1 MKIRKIK
8 IQNFRGVKELDWSL
22 PNADVFCLIG
32 KGDSSKSTILEAIKY
47 AFHPQWN
54 LTLSDSDFHQCKIA
68 DSIVI
73 EVTIGALT
81 EAFCSLDKYG
91 QYLRGWDAATLELTD
106 EPEDH
111 LESVLTVQLTVDKD
125 LEPKWL
131 VVCDRHPDGVQ
142 FKQGDRNKVNVGL
155 IGAYS
160 ERQLSWATGTALAK
174 LTEAQSL
181 NELLATA
188 SRTARES
195 LDANRPVTLKN
206 FDTAAE
212 KSQEV
217 AKLLGVPVSDAYKAH
232 LDLASINLKVGGLA
246 LHDGDIPLR
255 QLGLG
260 SRRMLL
266 CGIQKMGLEEGHIT
280 LFDEVE
286 FGLEPHRITRLIKH
300 VRDDKRGQYFLTTHS
315 PTVLRE
321 LTVKELYV
329 VHSKAGVVQITSA
342 AKDGLEQLEVQG
354 KIRSS
359 TEAFLAK
366 KVVVCEGA
374 TEVGFVRGFDDH
386 QVGKG
391 KDPLSYH
398 GVALLDARGASKIK
412 DLAKAFKSLGY
423 DVSVLADADAE
434 DQFSTADV
442 AELTKL
448 GVPVHIW
455 SDKYCLEER
464 AFQDLPWQSV
474 LGSLKFAQDDLG
486 YQVCDQVRS
495 RFQEPLDQDI
505 EKWLDSPE
513 LRTAIG
519 SAAKKGKKD
528 GKEPGWFKDTTR
540 GDQWFKVVSSAFN
553 DAEFLKKDL
562 AVKLE
567 VLWTWVEHV

>member
-8 IQNFRGVKELDWSL
+8 IKNFRGVKELDWNL
-22 PNADVFCLIG
+22 PTADIFCLIG
-32 KGDSSKSTILEAIKY
+32 KGDSSKSTILEAIRY

-54 LTLSDSDFHQCKIA
+54 LTLSDSDFHLCKVA
-68 DSIVI
+68 ESIVI
-73 EVTIGALT
+73 EVTIGELT
-81 EAFCSLDKYG
+81 EEFCSLDKYG
-91 QYLRGWDAATLELTD
+91 HHLRGWDAAALKLTD

-111 LESVLTVQLTVDKD
+111 HESVLTVRLTVDKD
-125 LEPKWL
+125 LEPKW
-131 VVCDRHPDGVQ
+131 VVICDRHPDGVP
-142 FKQGDRNKVNVGL
+142 FKQGDRNKVSVGL

-160 ERQLSWATGTALAK
+160 EKQLSWATGTALAK

-181 NELLATA
+181 NELLANA
-188 SRTARES
+188 SRTARAS
-195 LDANRPVTLKN
+195 LDADRPVSLKN
-206 FDTAAE
+206 FDAAAK
-212 KSQEV
+212 KSQDI

-300 VRDDKRGQYFLTTHS
+300 IREDKRGQYFLTTHS

-329 VHSKAGVVQITSA
+329 VHSKGGVVQIISA

-386 QVGKG
+386 QVGRR

-398 GVALLDARGASKIK
+398 GVALLDARSASKIK

-434 DQFSTADV
+434 DQFSTADA
-442 AELTKL
+442 AELTNL
-448 GVPVHIW
+448 GVPVHLW
-455 SDKYCLEER
+455 SDKCSLEER
-464 AFQDLPWQSV
+464 AFQDLPWGSV
-474 LGSLKFAQDDLG
+474 VVSLKLAQDELG
-486 YQVCDQVRS
+486 YPVYDQVRS
-495 RFQEPLDQDI
+495 RVQEALDQDI
-505 EKWLDSPE
+505 EKWPE
-513 LRTAIG
+513 SAKLRTAIS
-519 SAAKKGKKD
+519 SAAKKA
-528 GKEPGWFKDTTR
+528 GWFKDTTR
-540 GDQWFKVVSSAFN
+540 GDQWFKAVSPAFN
-553 DAEFLKKDL
+553 DDAFLKKDL
-562 AVKLE
+562 TVKLE
-567 VLWTWVEHV
+567 ALWTWAEHV

>member
-8 IQNFRGVKELDWSL
+8 IKNFRGVKELDWSL
-22 PNADVFCLIG
+22 PNADIFCLIG
-32 KGDSSKSTILEAIKY
+32 KGDSSKSTILEAIRY

-54 LTLSDSDFHQCKIA
+54 LTLSDSDFHQCKVA

-91 QYLRGWDAATLELTD
+91 QYLRGWDAANLKLTD

-111 LESVLTVQLTVDKD
+111 LESVLTVRLTVDKD
-125 LEPKWL
+125 LEPKWM

-142 FKQGDRNKVNVGL
+142 FKQGDRNKVSVGL

-160 ERQLSWATGTALAK
+160 EKQLSWATGTALAK

-181 NELLATA
+181 NELLANA
-188 SRTARES
+188 SRTARAS
-195 LDANRPVTLKN
+195 LDGDRPVTLKN
-206 FDTAAE
+206 FDAAAG
-212 KSQEV
+212 KSQEI

-246 LHDGDIPLR
+246 LHDGDMPLR

-300 VRDDKRGQYFLTTHS
+300 VREDKRGQYFLTTHS

-329 VHSKAGVVQITSA
+329 VHSKDGVVQITSA

-398 GVALLDARGASKIK
+398 GVELLDARGAKNIK
-412 DLAKAFKSLGY
+412 GLAKAFRALGY
-423 DVSVLADADAE
+423 KVTVLADADSPE
-434 DQFSTADV
+434 NFSPADE
-442 AELTKL
+442 AELVKL
-448 GVPVHIW
+448 GVPVVAW
-455 SDKYCLEER
+455 DNKLSLEER
-464 AFQDLPWQSV
+464 AMKDLPWSAVLASV
-474 LGSLKFAQDDLG
+474 QLAQTEFA
-486 YQVCDQVRS
+486 YPVRDQVYS
-495 RFQEPLDQDI
+495 RLFAKIELAQEV
-505 EKWLDSPE
+505 EKWVESE
-513 LRTAIG
+513 NLRTAIG
-519 SAAKKGKKD
+519 LAAKKS
-528 GKEPGWFKDTTR
+528 EWFKNISK
-540 GDQWFKVVSSAFN
+540 GDRWFSAAAPNFE
-553 DAEFLKKDL
+553 DADFAKKDL
-562 AVKLE
+562 SVKLNM
-567 VLWTWVEHV
+567 LWAWIERV

>member
-1 MKIRKIK
+1 MKIRKIEIK
-8 IQNFRGVKELDWSL
+8 NFRGVKELEWSL
-22 PNADVFCLIG
+22 PNADIFCLIG
-32 KGDSSKSTILEAIKY
+32 KGDSSKSTILEAIRY
-47 AFHPQWN
+47 AFYPQWN
-54 LTLSDSDFHQCKIA
+54 LTLSDADFYQCKVA
-68 DSIVI
+68 NSIVI
-73 EVTIGALT
+73 EITIGALT
-81 EAFCSLDKYG
+81 EAFCALDKYG
-91 QYLRGWDAATLELTD
+91 QYLRGWNSAALKLTD

-111 LESVLTVQLTVDKD
+111 LESVLTVRLTVDKD
-125 LEPKWL
+125 LEPKWM
-131 VVCDRHPDGVQ
+131 VVCDRHPDGVP
-142 FKQGDRNKVNVGL
+142 FKQGDRNKVSVGL

-160 ERQLSWATGTALAK
+160 EKQFSWATGTALAK

-188 SRTARES
+188 SRTARAS

-206 FDTAAE
+206 FDAAAE
-212 KSQEV
+212 KSQDI
-217 AKLLGVPVSDAYKAH
+217 AKLLGVPVSDAYRSH
-232 LDLASINLKVGGLA
+232 LDLASINLKVGGLT

-300 VRDDKRGQYFLTTHS
+300 VREDQRGQYFLTTHS

-329 VHSKAGVVQITSA
+329 VHTKGGVVQITSA
-342 AKDGLEQLEVQG
+342 AKEGLEQLEVQG

-386 QVGKG
+386 QVGRG

-398 GVALLDARGASKIK
+398 GVALLDARGASKVK
-412 DLAKAFKSLGY
+412 ELAKALKSLGY

-434 DQFSTADV
+434 DQFSTADA
-442 AELTKL
+442 AELKKL
-448 GVPVHIW
+448 GIPVHVW
-455 SDKYCLEER
+455 SDKYSLEER
-464 AFQDLPWQSV
+464 AFQDLPWVSV
-474 LGSLKFAQDDLG
+474 LGSLKLAQSELS
-486 YQVCDQVRS
+486 YPVYDQVRS
-495 RFQEPLDQDI
+495 KVQEALDQDL
-505 EKWLDSPE
+505 EKWPE
-513 LRTAIG
+513 SANLRNAIG
-519 SAAKKGKKD
+519 SAAKKA
-528 GKEPGWFKDTTR
+528 GWFKDTTR
-540 GDQWFKVVSSAFN
+540 GDQWFKVVSPAFN
-553 DAEFLKKDL
+553 DAAFLKKNL
-562 AVKLE
+562 AAELE
-567 VLWTWVEHV
+567 ALWTWAEHV

>member
-1 MKIRKIK
+1 MKIRSLSIR
-8 IQNFRGVKELDWSL
+8 NFRGIKELDWRLS
-22 PNADVFCLIG
+22 NADIFCLIG
-32 KGDSSKSTILEAIKY
+32 KGDSSKSTILEAIRY

-54 LTLSDSDFHQCKIA
+54 LTLSDSDFHQSKVA

-91 QYLRGWDAATLELTD
+91 QYLRGWDSVNLKLTD

-111 LESVLTVQLTVDKD
+111 LESVLTVRLTVDKD
-125 LEPKWL
+125 LEPKWV
-131 VVCDRHPDGVQ
+131 VVCDRHPDGVP
-142 FKQGDRNKVNVGL
+142 FKQVDRNKVSVGL

-160 ERQLSWATGTALAK
+160 EKQLSWATGTALAK

-181 NELLATA
+181 NELLVTA
-188 SRTARES
+188 SRTARAS

-206 FDTAAE
+206 FDAAAG
-212 KSQEV
+212 KSQEI

-266 CGIQKMGLEEGHIT
+266 CGIQRMGLEEGHIT

-300 VRDDKRGQYFLTTHS
+300 IREDKRGQYFLTTHS

-329 VHSKAGVVQITSA
+329 VHSKGGVVQITSA
-342 AKDGLEQLEVQG
+342 ARDGLEELELQG

-398 GVALLDARGASKIK
+398 GAALLDARGASKIK

-434 DQFSTADV
+434 EQFSTADTE
-442 AELTKL
+442 ELKKL
-448 GVPVHIW
+448 GIPVHVW
-455 SDKYCLEER
+455 SDKCSLEER
-464 AFQDLPWQSV
+464 AFQDLPWANV
-474 LGSLKFAQDDLG
+474 VASLMFAQNELG
-486 YQVCDQVRS
+486 YQVYEQVHS
-495 RFQEPLDQDI
+495 RVQEPLDQDVERWI
-505 EKWLDSPE
+505 DSAK

-528 GKEPGWFKDTTR
+528 GKESGWFKDTTR
-540 GDQWFKVVSSAFN
+540 GDQWFNVVSPAFG
-553 DAEFLKKDL
+553 DPTFLKKNL
-562 AVKLE
+562 AVELE
-567 VLWTWVEHV
+567 ALWTWVEHV

>member
-1 MKIRKIK
+1 MKIRRIEIK
-8 IQNFRGVKELDWSL
+8 NFRGVKELDWSL
-22 PNADVFCLIG
+22 PNADIFCLIG
-32 KGDSSKSTILEAIKY
+32 KGDSSKSTILEAIRY
-47 AFHPQWN
+47 AFYPQWN
-54 LTLSDSDFHQCKIA
+54 LTLSDSDFYQCKVA
-68 DSIVI
+68 ESIVI
-73 EVTIGALT
+73 EVTIGALSD
-81 EAFCSLDKYG
+81 AFCSLDKYG
-91 QYLRGWDAATLELTD
+91 QYLRGWDSTALKLTD

-111 LESVLTVQLTVDKD
+111 LESVLSVRLTVDKD
-125 LEPKWL
+125 LEPKWI

-142 FKQGDRNKVNVGL
+142 FKQGDRNKVSVGL

-160 ERQLSWATGTALAK
+160 EKQLSWATGTALAK

-188 SRTARES
+188 SRTARAS
-195 LDANRPVTLKN
+195 LDANRPVSLKN
-206 FDTAAE
+206 FDAAAE
-212 KSQEV
+212 KSQDI

-300 VRDDKRGQYFLTTHS
+300 VREDQRGQYFLTTHS

-321 LTVKELYV
+321 LTVKELHV
-329 VHSKAGVVQITSA
+329 VHNKGGVVQITSA

-374 TEVGFVRGFDDH
+374 TEVGFVRGFDDY

-398 GVALLDARGASKIK
+398 GVELLDARGAKNIK
-412 DLAKAFKSLGY
+412 GLAKAFKALGY
-423 DVSVLADADAE
+423 EVSVLADADSPE
-434 DQFSTADV
+434 NFSQADE
-442 AELTKL
+442 AELVKL
-448 GVPVHIW
+448 GVPVVAW
-455 SDKYCLEER
+455 DNKLSLEER
-464 AFQDLPWQSV
+464 AMHDLPWSAVLASV
-474 LGSLKFAQDDLG
+474 QRAQ
-486 YQVCDQVRS
+486 
-495 RFQEPLDQDI
+495 
-505 EKWLDSPE
+505 
-513 LRTAIG
+513 
-519 SAAKKGKKD
+519 
-528 GKEPGWFKDTTR
+528 
-540 GDQWFKVVSSAFN
+540 
-553 DAEFLKKDL
+553 AEF
-562 AVKLE
+562 A
-567 VLWTWVEHV
+567 

>member
-8 IQNFRGVKELDWSL
+8 IKNFRGVKELDWNL
-22 PNADVFCLIG
+22 PKADIFCLIG
-32 KGDSSKSTILEAIKY
+32 KGDSSKSTILEAIRY

-54 LTLSDSDFHQCKIA
+54 LTLSDSDFHQCKVA
-68 DSIVI
+68 ESIVI
-73 EVTIGALT
+73 EVTIGELN
-81 EAFCSLDKYG
+81 EEFCSLDKYG
-91 QYLRGWDAATLELTD
+91 HHLRGWDAAALKLSD

-111 LESVLTVQLTVDKD
+111 HESVLTVRLTVEKD
-125 LEPKWL
+125 LEPKW
-131 VVCDRHPDGVQ
+131 VVICDRHPDGVP
-142 FKQGDRNKVNVGL
+142 FKQGDRNKVSVGL

-160 ERQLSWATGTALAK
+160 EKQLSWATGTALAK

-181 NELLATA
+181 NELLANA
-188 SRTARES
+188 SRTARAS
-195 LDANRPVTLKN
+195 LNADRSVSLKN
-206 FDTAAE
+206 FDAAAE
-212 KSQEV
+212 KSQEI
-217 AKLLGVPVSDAYKAH
+217 AKLLGVPVSDVYKAH

-300 VRDDKRGQYFLTTHS
+300 VREDKRGQYFFTTHS

-321 LTVKELYV
+321 LTVKELHV
-329 VHSKAGVVQITSA
+329 VHSKGGVVQIISA

-374 TEVGFVRGFDDH
+374 TEVGFVRGLDDH

-398 GVALLDARGASKIK
+398 GVELLDARGAKNIK
-412 DLAKAFKSLGY
+412 GLAKAFGALGY
-423 DVSVLADADAE
+423 EVAVLADADSPE
-434 DQFSTADV
+434 NFSQADET
-442 AELTKL
+442 ELVKL
-448 GVPVHIW
+448 GVPVVVW
-455 SDKYCLEER
+455 DNKLSLEER
-464 AFQDLPWQSV
+464 AMQDLPWDAVVASV
-474 LGSLKFAQDDLG
+474 QLAQVDFAYPVRDQVYSKLVDKIELAQDVG
-486 YQVCDQVRS
+486 EWVES
-495 RFQEPLDQDI
+495 EN
-505 EKWLDSPE
+505 
-513 LRTAIG
+513 LRIAIG
-519 SAAKKGKKD
+519 LAAKKS
-528 GKEPGWFKDTTR
+528 EWFKNISK
-540 GDQWFKVVSSAFN
+540 GDRWFNAIAPIYE
-553 DAEFLKKDL
+553 DPEFAKKDL
-562 AVKLE
+562 SIKLNK
-567 VLWTWVEHV
+567 LWSWIERV

>member
-1 MKIRKIK
+1 VKIRNIKIK
-8 IQNFRGVKELDWSL
+8 NFRGVKELDWSL
-22 PNADVFCLIG
+22 PNADIFCLIG
-32 KGDSSKSTILEAIKY
+32 KGDSSKSTILEAIKFVFY
-47 AFHPQWN
+47 PQWN
-54 LTLSDSDFHQCKIA
+54 LILSDADFYQCKVA

-73 EVTIGALT
+73 EITIGELI
-81 EAFCSLDKYG
+81 EAFSALDKYG
-91 QYLRGWDAATLELTD
+91 QYLRGWNSDSLKLTD

-111 LESVLTVQLTVDKD
+111 LESVLTVRLTVDKD
-125 LEPKWL
+125 LEPKWM
-131 VVCDRHPDGVQ
+131 VVCDRHPDGVT
-142 FKQGDRNKVNVGL
+142 FKQGDRNKVSVGL

-160 ERQLSWATGTALAK
+160 EKQLSWATGTALAK
-174 LTEAQSL
+174 LTEVQSL

-188 SRTARES
+188 SRAARAS

-206 FDTAAE
+206 FDATAE
-212 KSQEV
+212 RSQDI
-217 AKLLGVPVSDAYKAH
+217 ARLLGVPVSDAYKAH

-300 VRDDKRGQYFLTTHS
+300 VREDQRGQYFLTTHS

-321 LTVKELYV
+321 LTVNELYV
-329 VHSKAGVVQITSA
+329 AHTKGGVVQITSA
-342 AKDGLEQLEVQG
+342 AKDGMEQLEVQG

-366 KVVVCEGA
+366 KIVVCEGA

-391 KDPLSYH
+391 KDPLSFH

-434 DQFSTADV
+434 DQFSTADA

-448 GVPVHIW
+448 GVAVHVW
-455 SDKYCLEER
+455 SDKYSLEER
-464 AFQDLPWQSV
+464 AFQDLPWVSV
-474 LGSLKFAQDDLG
+474 VGSLKLAQNELS
-486 YQVCDQVRS
+486 YPVYDQVRS
-495 RFQEPLDQDI
+495 KVQEGLDLDL
-505 EKWLDSPE
+505 EKWNESAE
-513 LRTAIG
+513 LRAAIG
-519 SAAKKGKKD
+519 SAAKKS
-528 GKEPGWFKDTTR
+528 GWFKDTTR
-540 GDQWFKVVSSAFN
+540 GDQWFKVVSPAFN
-553 DAEFLKKDL
+553 DAAFVKKNL
-562 AVKLE
+562 AIELE
-567 VLWTWVEHV
+567 ALWTWAEHV

>member
-1 MKIRKIK
+1 MKIRKVK

-22 PNADVFCLIG
+22 PNADIFCLIG
-32 KGDSSKSTILEAIKY
+32 KGDSSKSTILEAIRY

-54 LTLSDSDFHQCKIA
+54 LTLSDSDFHQCKVA

-91 QYLRGWDAATLELTD
+91 LYLRGWDSATLKLTD

-111 LESVLTVQLTVDKD
+111 LEGVLTVRLTVDKD
-125 LEPKWL
+125 LEPKWV
-131 VVCDRHPDGVQ
+131 VVCDRHPDGVP
-142 FKQGDRNKVNVGL
+142 FKQGDRNKVSVGL

-160 ERQLSWATGTALAK
+160 EKQLSWATGTALAK

-188 SRTARES
+188 SRTARAS

-212 KSQEV
+212 KSQEI
-217 AKLLGVPVSDAYKAH
+217 AKLFGVPVSDAYKAH

-300 VRDDKRGQYFLTTHS
+300 VREDKRGQYLLTTHS

-329 VHSKAGVVQITSA
+329 VHSKGGVVQITSA

-398 GVALLDARGASKIK
+398 GVALLDAKGASKIK
-412 DLAKAFKSLGY
+412 GLVKAFKSLGY

-434 DQFSTADV
+434 DQFSMADAAALV
-442 AELTKL
+442 KL
-448 GVPVHIW
+448 GVSVHMW
-455 SDKYCLEER
+455 SDKLSLEER
-464 AFQDLPWQSV
+464 ALQDLPWESV
-474 LGSLKFAQDDLG
+474 LFSLRLAQDELG
-486 YQVCDQVRS
+486 FAVYDQVRS
-495 RFQEPLDQDI
+495 KFQEALDQDI
-505 EKWLDSPE
+505 AKWADGAK
-513 LRTAIG
+513 LRTVIG
-519 SAAKKGKKD
+519 VAAKKG
-528 GKEPGWFKDTTR
+528 GWFKDTTR
-540 GDQWFKVVSSAFN
+540 GDQWFKVVSPAFN
-553 DAEFLKKDL
+553 DAAFSRRDL
-562 AVKLE
+562 AVKLGA
-567 VLWTWVEHV
+567 LWSWAEHV

>member
-8 IQNFRGVKELDWSL
+8 IKNFRGVKELDWSL
-22 PNADVFCLIG
+22 PNADIFCLIG
-32 KGDSSKSTILEAIKY
+32 KGDSSKSTILEAIRY
-47 AFHPQWN
+47 AFYPQWN
-54 LTLSDSDFHQCKIA
+54 LTLSDSDFHQCKVA
-68 DSIVI
+68 DSILI

-91 QYLRGWDAATLELTD
+91 QYLRGWDAATLKLTD

-111 LESVLTVQLTVDKD
+111 LESVLTVRLTVDKD
-125 LEPKWL
+125 LEPKWM
-131 VVCDRHPDGVQ
+131 VVCDRHPEGVQ
-142 FKQGDRNKVNVGL
+142 FKQGDRNKVSVGL

-160 ERQLSWATGTALAK
+160 EKQLSWATGTALAK

-181 NELLATA
+181 NELLANA
-188 SRTARES
+188 SRTARAS
-195 LDANRPVTLKN
+195 LDGDRPVTLKN
-206 FDTAAE
+206 FDAAAG
-212 KSQEV
+212 KSQEI

-300 VRDDKRGQYFLTTHS
+300 VREDKRGQYFLTTHS

-329 VHSKAGVVQITSA
+329 VHSKGGVVQITSA

-398 GVALLDARGASKIK
+398 GVELLDARGAKNIK
-412 DLAKAFKSLGY
+412 GLAKAFKALGY
-423 DVSVLADADAE
+423 EVTVLADADSPE
-434 DQFSTADV
+434 NFSPADE
-442 AELTKL
+442 AELVKL
-448 GVPVHIW
+448 GVPVVAW
-455 SDKYCLEER
+455 DNKLSLEER
-464 AFQDLPWQSV
+464 AMKDLPWGAVLASV
-474 LGSLKFAQDDLG
+474 ELAQTEFA
-486 YQVCDQVRS
+486 YPVRDQVYS
-495 RFQEPLDQDI
+495 RLVAKIELAQEI
-505 EKWLDSPE
+505 EKWVESE
-513 LRTAIG
+513 NLRTAIG
-519 SAAKKGKKD
+519 LAAKKS
-528 GKEPGWFKDTTR
+528 EWFKNISK
-540 GDQWFKVVSSAFN
+540 GDRWFSAVAPNFEEA
-553 DAEFLKKDL
+553 DFAKKDL
-562 AVKLE
+562 LVKLNK
-567 VLWTWVEHV
+567 LWAWIEHV

>member
-1 MKIRKIK
+1 VKIRKIEIK
-8 IQNFRGVKELDWSL
+8 NFRGVKELDWSL
-22 PNADVFCLIG
+22 PNADIFCLIG
-32 KGDSSKSTILEAIKY
+32 KGDSSKSTILEAIRY
-47 AFHPQWN
+47 AFYPQWN
-54 LTLSDSDFHQCKIA
+54 LTLSDADFYQCKVA

-73 EVTIGALT
+73 EITIGALT
-81 EAFCSLDKYG
+81 EAFCALDRYG
-91 QYLRGWDAATLELTD
+91 QYLRGWNSDALKLTD

-111 LESVLTVQLTVDKD
+111 LESVLTVRLTVDKD
-125 LEPKWL
+125 LEPKWM
-131 VVCDRHPDGVQ
+131 VVCDRHPDGVP
-142 FKQGDRNKVNVGL
+142 FKQGDRNKVSVGL

-160 ERQLSWATGTALAK
+160 EKQLSWATGTALAK

-188 SRTARES
+188 SRTARAS

-206 FDTAAE
+206 FDAAAE
-212 KSQEV
+212 KSQAI

-280 LFDEVE
+280 LFDEAE
-286 FGLEPHRITRLIKH
+286 FGLEPHRITRLIKQ
-300 VRDDKRGQYFLTTHS
+300 VREDQRGQYFLTTHS

-329 VHSKAGVVQITSA
+329 VHSKGGVVQITSA
-342 AKDGLEQLEVQG
+342 AKDGLEELEVQG

-374 TEVGFVRGFDDH
+374 TEVGFVRGFDNH

-398 GVALLDARGASKIK
+398 GVAPLDARGGSKIK

-434 DQFSTADV
+434 DQFSTADA

-448 GVPVHIW
+448 GVPVHVW
-455 SDKYCLEER
+455 NDKYSLEER
-464 AFQDLPWQSV
+464 AFEDLPWVSV
-474 LGSLKFAQDDLG
+474 VGSLKLAQNELS
-486 YQVCDQVRS
+486 YPVYDQVRS
-495 RFQEPLDQDI
+495 RVQEALDPDL
-505 EKWLDSPE
+505 EKWPE
-513 LRTAIG
+513 SAKLRTAIG
-519 SAAKKGKKD
+519 SAAKKA
-528 GKEPGWFKDTTR
+528 GWFKDTTR
-540 GDQWFKVVSSAFN
+540 GDQWFKVVSPAFN
-553 DAEFLKKDL
+553 DAAFLKKNL
-562 AVKLE
+562 AVELE
-567 VLWTWVEHV
+567 ALWTWAEHV

>member
-1 MKIRKIK
+1 MKIRKIEIK
-8 IQNFRGVKELDWSL
+8 NFRGVKELDWSL
-22 PNADVFCLIG
+22 PNADIFCLIG
-32 KGDSSKSTILEAIKY
+32 KGDASKSTILEAIRY
-47 AFHPQWN
+47 AFYPQWN
-54 LTLSDSDFHQCKIA
+54 LTLSDADFYQCKVA

-73 EVTIGALT
+73 EITIGALT
-81 EAFCSLDKYG
+81 EAFCALDKYG
-91 QYLRGWDAATLELTD
+91 QYLRGWNFAALKLTD

-111 LESVLTVQLTVDKD
+111 LESVLTVRLTVDKD
-125 LEPKWL
+125 LEPKWM
-131 VVCDRHPDGVQ
+131 VVCDRHPDGVP
-142 FKQGDRNKVNVGL
+142 FKQGDRNKVSVGL

-160 ERQLSWATGTALAK
+160 EKQLSWATGTALAK

-188 SRTARES
+188 ARTARAS

-206 FDTAAE
+206 FDAAAE
-212 KSQEV
+212 KSQDI

-300 VRDDKRGQYFLTTHS
+300 VREDQRGQYFLTTHS

-321 LTVKELYV
+321 LTVKELYI
-329 VHSKAGVVQITSA
+329 VHSKGGVVQITSA

-374 TEVGFVRGFDDH
+374 TEVGFMRGFDDH

-423 DVSVLADADAE
+423 DVSALADADAE
-434 DQFSTADV
+434 DQFSTADA

-448 GVPVHIW
+448 GVPVHVW
-455 SDKYCLEER
+455 SDKYSLEER
-464 AFQDLPWQSV
+464 AFQDLPWVSV
-474 LGSLKFAQDDLG
+474 VGSLKLAQNELG
-486 YQVCDQVRS
+486 YPVYDQVRS
-495 RFQEPLDQDI
+495 RVQEALDPDL
-505 EKWLDSPE
+505 EKWPE
-513 LRTAIG
+513 SAKLRTAIG
-519 SAAKKGKKD
+519 SAAKKA
-528 GKEPGWFKDTTR
+528 GWFKDTTR
-540 GDQWFKVVSSAFN
+540 GDQWFKVVSPAFN
-553 DAEFLKKDL
+553 DAAFLKKNL
-562 AVKLE
+562 AIELE
-567 VLWTWVEHV
+567 ALWTWAEHV